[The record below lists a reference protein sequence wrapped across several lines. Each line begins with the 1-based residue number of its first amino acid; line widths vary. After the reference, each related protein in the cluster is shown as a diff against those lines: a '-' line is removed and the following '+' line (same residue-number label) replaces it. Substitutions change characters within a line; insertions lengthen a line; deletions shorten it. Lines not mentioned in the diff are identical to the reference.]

1 MSIRLSSKE
10 INRRKV
16 TTLMNNVQANKITK
30 LEAVKDLNQRFDRM
44 KSEDVPWYDDL
55 YPKYIALMRLA

>member
-1 MSIRLSSKE
+1 
-10 INRRKV
+10 
-16 TTLMNNVQANKITK
+16 MNNVQANKITK